1 MDKPHFQESKLNA
14 GDNSSNTPVKIS
26 NRFPDPQ
33 LPKMLDLSPNHA
45 KNIIHITPAECLS
58 SESQKHTSCEIPA
71 VLSANVR
78 AISTKINELQKIVK
92 VNAVDALCIN

>member
-1 MDKPHFQESKLNA
+1 
-14 GDNSSNTPVKIS
+14 
-26 NRFPDPQ
+26 
-33 LPKMLDLSPNHA
+33 MLDLSPNHP
-45 KNIIHITPAECLS
+45 KNIIHITPTECLS